1 MLTLVH
7 LNTLKKTYLKP
18 ALVRELTSNCPIVVF
33 QPPLS
38 FRERRKS
45 IRRKHMLSRL
55 QQIAALLALLL
66 GIVVCSRA
74 AAQDKRQ
81 EPRPVSKEEGEA
93 IAQAALRHWPHVH
106 DKPDC
111 SHLVHDVYGEAGL
124 EYEYAPTGDIFD
136 GIDRFKRVKSPQP
149 GDLVVWEGH
158 VGIVIDPDDTSF
170 YSSVISGFSVS
181 SFTSAYWLN
190 RGPRRFYRYLIN
202 GLQSARLLD
211 LFG

>member
-1 MLTLVH
+1 
-7 LNTLKKTYLKP
+7 
-18 ALVRELTSNCPIVVF
+18 
-33 QPPLS
+33 
-38 FRERRKS
+38 
-45 IRRKHMLSRL
+45 
-55 QQIAALLALLL
+55 
-66 GIVVCSRA
+66 
-74 AAQDKRQ
+74 
-81 EPRPVSKEEGEA
+81 
-93 IAQAALRHWPHVH
+93 
-106 DKPDC
+106 
-111 SHLVHDVYGEAGL
+111 
-124 EYEYAPTGDIFD
+124 

-211 LFG
+211 LFGAQRARSTVATSQAVYEPKFIANQEASESNVGGAAPAGARRWAGGVQVKQNRVPDAVVSTTRATVLSVRANEKLAK